1 MNQVLFLGILL
12 LPGLMSTRIV
22 KQVKLPNVT
31 GYLIIGLLV
40 AVLCIVIDTLT
51 GTKTLTES
59 LNTLN
64 SFVSDVAL
72 GFIALSIGEE
82 FKLAKM

>member
-12 LPGLMSTRIV
+12 LLGLMSTRIV

-64 SFVSDVAL
+64 SPF
-72 GFIALSIGEE
+72 FRI
-82 FKLAKM
+82 